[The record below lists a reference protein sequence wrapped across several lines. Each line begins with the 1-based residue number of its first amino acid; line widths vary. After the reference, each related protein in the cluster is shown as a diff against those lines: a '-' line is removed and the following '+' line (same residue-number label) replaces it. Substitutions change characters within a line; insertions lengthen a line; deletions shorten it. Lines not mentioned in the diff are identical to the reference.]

1 MTKHRHPSSR
11 RKQEEKKEA
20 EDVFVEKV
28 VELSSWAKKNSQA
41 LVIAAVAVILVFAS
55 VVYIRNV
62 RANRIQQA
70 VAQLEQVQQ
79 AVALGDR
86 EEAKASLLQY
96 LATFD
101 GTPYAL
107 EARLVLGQLYLED
120 DDPDAA
126 METLA
131 PAVREMDS
139 HPVGMQAAFLLAGA
153 YEDAGR
159 KDEAERT
166 LLRIANT
173 ADLSFQIQEAL
184 GGAAR
189 IRSDEGDY
197 AGAVDLYE
205 EILESVEDND
215 PTRDYWMM
223 KLEEAK
229 AHLFAG

>member
-11 RKQEEKKEA
+11 RRQEEKKEA
-20 EDVFVEKV
+20 EDIFVEKV

-41 LVIAAVAVILVFAS
+41 LGIAAVAVILIFVS

-86 EEAKASLLQY
+86 EEAEASLVQY

-120 DDPDAA
+120 GDPDAA

-159 KDEAERT
+159 KDEAERM

-173 ADLSFQIQEAL
+173 SDMSFQIQEAL
-184 GGAAR
+184 SGAAR

-205 EILESVEDND
+205 ELLDSLDEND
-215 PTRDYWMM
+215 ASRDYWMM

-229 AHLFAG
+229 AHLFRG

>member
-20 EDVFVEKV
+20 EDIFVEKMV
-28 VELSSWAKKNSQA
+28 GLGNWAKKNNQA
-41 LVIAAVAVILVFAS
+41 LVIGVVALILVVAT
-55 VVYIRNV
+55 VMYLGRV
-62 RANRIQQA
+62 RANRTQQA

-79 AVALGDR
+79 AVAFGDR
-86 EEAKASLLQY
+86 EQAKASLVQY

-107 EARLVLGQLYLED
+107 EARLILGQVYLED
-120 DDPDAA
+120 GEPDAA

-139 HPVGMQAAFLLAGA
+139 HPVGLQAAFLLAAA

-159 KDEAERT
+159 LDDAERT
-166 LLRIANT
+166 FLRIANT
-173 ADLSFQIQEAL
+173 AEMGFQIQEAL
-184 GGAAR
+184 AGAAR
-189 IRSDEGDY
+189 IRSETGDY

-205 EILESVEDND
+205 DVLGSMEENSPD
-215 PTRDYWMM
+215 RDFWEM

-229 AHLFAG
+229 AHLMG